1 MSSSPPPT
9 NPGFRGY
16 PIDGALA
23 ARSLTRRSL
32 LALVP
37 ILGLAGCSEWQA
49 SNDPYIPTMKRDP
62 MFSWRPPG
70 NLRREYSY
78 SPSGSGLEPSDQSI
92 ISVTHSLS
100 GAGDVASLISA
111 ARQVMDQY
119 GYVNSQRQIDPKY
132 GILCAVGEVSNG
144 RGIIVTLVAPY
155 WK

>member
-9 NPGFRGY
+9 NPGFRRY
-16 PIDGALA
+16 PIDDALA

-49 SNDPYIPTMKRDP
+49 SNDPYIPTMKGDP

-78 SPSGSGLEPSDQSI
+78 SPSGSGLEPSGQSI
-92 ISVTHSLS
+92 VSVIHLLS
-100 GAGDVASLISA
+100 KAGDVSALISA
-111 ARQVMDQY
+111 ARQAMEQV
-119 GYVNSQRQIDPKY
+119 GYVNDLRQIDPKY
-132 GILCAVGEVSNG
+132 DILCAVGEVSNG

-155 WK
+155 